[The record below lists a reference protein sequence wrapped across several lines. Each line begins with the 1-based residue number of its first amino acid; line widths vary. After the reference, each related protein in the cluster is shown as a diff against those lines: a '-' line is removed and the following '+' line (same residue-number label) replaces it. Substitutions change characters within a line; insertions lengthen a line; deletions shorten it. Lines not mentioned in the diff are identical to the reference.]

1 MRQHLSDSVRLLTH
15 ERVLRM
21 RHMMWIHMPVLIN
34 QLDET
39 KDLISN
45 RPVLLRRD
53 HCLMGEGYF
62 VPRGHSS

>member
-1 MRQHLSDSVRLLTH
+1 
-15 ERVLRM
+15 
-21 RHMMWIHMPVLIN
+21 MMWIHMPVLIN